1 MNFLNFQKQL
11 KQHLDSIFS
20 FTLIAKNM
28 PKKDVIRTVGS
39 PTALALAGSFQTE
52 EDMSDVDEGSILSEA
67 LEEEIS
73 KILHEEDSDD
83 EKPIQVEKIDI
94 QGKGSII
101 NFQNFWVSK

>member
-1 MNFLNFQKQL
+1 
-11 KQHLDSIFS
+11 
-20 FTLIAKNM
+20 M
-28 PKKDVIRTVGS
+28 PKK
-39 PTALALAGSFQTE
+39 ALAGSFQTE

-94 QGKGSII
+94 QGEGSIV
-101 NFQNFWVSK
+101 NFQNF

>member
-1 MNFLNFQKQL
+1 
-11 KQHLDSIFS
+11 
-20 FTLIAKNM
+20 M
-28 PKKDVIRTVGS
+28 PKKDVLPTVGS